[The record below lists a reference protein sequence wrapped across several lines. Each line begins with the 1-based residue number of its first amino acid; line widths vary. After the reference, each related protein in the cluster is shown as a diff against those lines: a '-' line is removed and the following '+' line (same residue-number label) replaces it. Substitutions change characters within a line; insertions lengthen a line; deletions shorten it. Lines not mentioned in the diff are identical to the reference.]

1 MNYPA
6 ANKKSRQVTAFRQ
19 GSDQETYPISLPRKG
34 CFIHRLRSGKV
45 RFGSDLVKKGECAGL
60 CRERCVAGRRVFDD
74 RYGPSGSVKGRS

>member
-1 MNYPA
+1 M
-6 ANKKSRQVTAFRQ
+6 
-19 GSDQETYPISLPRKG
+19 KG
-34 CFIHRLRSGKV
+34 DGGGEG